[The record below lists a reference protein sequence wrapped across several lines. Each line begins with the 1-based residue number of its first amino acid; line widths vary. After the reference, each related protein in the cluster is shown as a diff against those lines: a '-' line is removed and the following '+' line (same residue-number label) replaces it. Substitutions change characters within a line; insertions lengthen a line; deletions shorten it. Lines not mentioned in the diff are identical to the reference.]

1 MLMSRYLHTK
11 PALKEEFKHFYHED
25 LLNENQYLRTRILS
39 LTPYNEKLALECGIL
54 RTQVKD
60 LQDKILH

>member
-25 LLNENQYLRTRILS
+25 LLNEN
-39 LTPYNEKLALECGIL
+39 
-54 RTQVKD
+54 
-60 LQDKILH
+60 